1 MHQHAYHPNLGR
13 RLQFSL
19 WLTVAFIIAEVA
31 AGVTADSLALLSD
44 AGHNFTDS
52 LSLLLAWFAFRW
64 QMRPPDKHR
73 TFGYQRAGVLA
84 AFVNAI
90 VLIALSL
97 YIFWESYERFLAPR
111 EVAEGVMIVVAATGL
126 VVNLVVMR
134 ALHADTHDLNVRGA
148 WLHMAGDALSSVA
161 IIVGAVAIRY
171 TGLNWID
178 PLLSVLIGALILWS
192 AWGIVRE
199 SLEILLEGL
208 PANLSHEEICGVL
221 NDVEGVLDVHD
232 LHVWSLSAADRA
244 LSCHALIDDMP
255 PSESR
260 AILARMNDVL
270 EDRFR
275 ISHTTIQFEHVEC
288 EHAAR
293 ICTGV
298 HQTIPEIR

>member
-19 WLTVAFIIAEVA
+19 WLTVVFIIAEVA

-52 LSLLLAWFAFRW
+52 LALLLAWFAFRW

-84 AFVNAI
+84 AFVNAL

-97 YIFWESYERFLAPR
+97 FIFWESWERFLAPR
-111 EVAEGVMIVVAATGL
+111 EVAEVVMIVVAAAGL
-126 VVNLVVMR
+126 AVNLAVMR

-148 WLHMAGDALSSVA
+148 WLHMLGDALSSVA
-161 IIVGAVAIRY
+161 IIVGAVVIRY
-171 TGLNWID
+171 TDLFWID
-178 PLLSVLIGALILWS
+178 PLLSALIGALILWS
-192 AWGIVRE
+192 AWGIIRE

-208 PANLSHEEICGVL
+208 PSGLRHDDVYRVL
-221 NDVEGVLDVHD
+221 RNVDGVLDIHD
-232 LHVWSLSAADRA
+232 LHVWSLSSADRA

-260 AILARMNDVL
+260 AILARMNSVL
-270 EDRFR
+270 EDRFH
-275 ISHTTIQFEHVEC
+275 ICHTTIQFEHVEC

-298 HQTIPEIR
+298 HAVLEQR